1 MRTHEG
7 QAKSLKPKDFQNVI
21 QYTKNNSRYP
31 LRDIA
36 ILQVS
41 YRCGLRAMEI
51 AGLNLTDLLDR
62 NGDINKHIPLRKKTT
77 KGSRGGVAFFT
88 HPEVRAALQEY
99 IVEKRNSI
107 TTDYDNVFISRKHTP
122 FTPSSMSRL
131 FTKLYVDA
139 GYEGCTGHSGRKSL
153 AHNLNADNVSVYN
166 IQQILRHASIT
177 TTVNHYLAVD
187 EDVLAN
193 IVGNAV

>member
-7 QAKSLKPKDFQNVI
+7 QAKSLKPKNFQKVI
-21 QYTKNNSRYP
+21 DYTRNNSAYP
-31 LRDIA
+31 LLHIA
-36 ILQVS
+36 LLQVS

-51 AGLNLTDLLDR
+51 AGLNLRDLMTS

-88 HPEVRAALQEY
+88 HPEVRAALLEY
-99 IVEKRNSI
+99 IVEVRSSI
-107 TTDYDNVFISRKHTP
+107 STKYDNVFISRKHTP

-131 FTKLYVDA
+131 FTKIYVDA

-153 AHNLNADNVSVYN
+153 AHNLNAENVSVYN
-166 IQQILRHASIT
+166 IQKILRHASIT

-187 EDVLAN
+187 EEVLAN